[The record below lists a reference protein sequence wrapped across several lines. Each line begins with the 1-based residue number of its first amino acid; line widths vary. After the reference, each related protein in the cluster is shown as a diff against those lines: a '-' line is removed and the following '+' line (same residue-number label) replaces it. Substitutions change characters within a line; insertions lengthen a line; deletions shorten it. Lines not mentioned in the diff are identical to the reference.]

1 MFIQTIRNAIYR
13 VRVARYDRAQRR
25 DPWTL
30 RMHPDE
36 EVVGY
41 IDVAALSSEEEP

>member
-1 MFIQTIRNAIYR
+1 MFIQTIKNAIYR
-13 VRVARYDRAQRR
+13 LRVARYDRAQRR

-36 EVVGY
+36 EEVGY
-41 IDVAALSSEEEP
+41 IDVTELNSEEEF

>member
-1 MFIQTIRNAIYR
+1 MIIQCIRKAIYR
-13 VRVARYDRAQRR
+13 VRVARYDRAERR

-36 EVVGY
+36 EEVGY
-41 IDVAALSSEEEP
+41 INVAELYSEEEF